1 MNAAKLRI
9 KQFLRETSGSMIPLS
24 IFFFLVT
31 LMLTFTLIN
40 VTHYYIERRHLILVV
55 ESALQSAS
63 QNLDEKSYYLGIN
76 SKNRYSVPS
85 GNERLLLPIDCAK
98 ASEEFPKK
106 FRQNWL
112 LDQNLNPGKGE
123 PRLPLITHL
132 SCEGV
137 SLRSTVKARVSLPFP
152 VTFAGVDFFE
162 FMDQSVTVFVGS
174 VVGG

>member
-1 MNAAKLRI
+1 MNAAKLRV
-9 KQFLRETSGSMIPLS
+9 KKVLRETSGSMIPLS

-31 LMLTFTLIN
+31 LILTFTLIN

-63 QNLDEKSYYLGIN
+63 QNLDERSYYLGFN
-76 SKNRYSVPS
+76 SKNRFSGPS
-85 GNERLLLPIDCAK
+85 GSERLLLPIDCAK

-112 LDQNLNPGKGE
+112 LNQNLNPGKGE
-123 PRLPLITHL
+123 PLLPLITHL
-132 SCEGV
+132 SCDGV

-162 FMDQSVTVFVGS
+162 FMDQSVTVGVGS